1 MAKPASSDGAEPDG
15 CGPAAAPALV
25 ALRCLVALVL
35 LMASGGVINGTI
47 YASMASFFAV
57 GREIATCANA
67 LAFVLLAVVALRRP
81 SLLDGRTI
89 TAGVAVT
96 VVAGTLCT
104 AAGISLRNP
113 PLLLAGLL
121 CRSVSSAWATGLFTV
136 ALSTLP
142 TGRSV
147 LLVTAGGAVLS
158 SAAGLLIPAGCP
170 VAAAC
175 AILAV
180 CTIAP
185 LALVQGIAD
194 PSLACIRQ
202 GGGIAMRD
210 LKGFAP
216 FAPLVLCMFLMAV
229 ASGYAIAFNQQNDA
243 PVVNLAGDAIVAV
256 VFIGLL
262 AASPRKSEDLLF
274 TLSVLLVVAGY
285 LVAPYELVSASGFAN
300 ALLGAGR
307 DCFHLLLW
315 ILLAF
320 VGRRNLFMLLPV
332 VGFLL
337 PVVGF
342 VRAASSL
349 GTDVGAVVGHA
360 TNRLI
365 ASDPQLAS
373 IVASVMLFGFVAVL
387 WTSFRRFSFTD
398 AVNEVRLVT
407 SPEIEGIGSRIDDAC
422 RILGKQC
429 GLTPRETEI
438 LVLLAK
444 GRDGKFVAEKYV
456 LSYQTVKT
464 HIKHLYAKLDVH
476 SRQELIN
483 LVDQTQAAM
492 AAGAAEKRA
501 EG

>member
-47 YASMASFFAV
+47 YAIMASFFAV
-57 GREIATCANA
+57 GREITTCANA

-81 SLLDGRTI
+81 SLLDGRAI

-158 SAAGLLIPAGCP
+158 RAAGLLIPAGCP

-243 PVVNLAGDAIVAV
+243 PVVNLVGDAIVAV
-256 VFIGLL
+256 VFVGLL

-285 LVAPYELVSASGFAN
+285 LVAPYELVSAGGFAN

-320 VGRRNLFMLLPV
+320 VGRRNLFM
-332 VGFLL
+332 LL

-422 RILGKQC
+422 RVLGKQC

-464 HIKHLYAKLDVH
+464 HIKHLYAKLSIH
-476 SRQELIN
+476 SRQELIS

-492 AAGAAEKRA
+492 AAGTAEERA